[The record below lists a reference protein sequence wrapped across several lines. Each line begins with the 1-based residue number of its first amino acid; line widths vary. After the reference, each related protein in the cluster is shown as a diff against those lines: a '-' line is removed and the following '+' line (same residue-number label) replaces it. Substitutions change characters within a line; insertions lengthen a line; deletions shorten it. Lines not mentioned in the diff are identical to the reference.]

1 MSEQIW
7 ALILA
12 AGASRRMGEPK
23 LLLPAVE
30 GSLLKQAVLRARAA
44 GNCRIAVIAA
54 KHGPVKREHA
64 GDLPVEWLETDRS
77 HLGLGASLAAGLGIL
92 AAKHAPKGLI
102 VLLADQP
109 DMKSDMIRRV
119 GEVYRENGGLIVQA
133 RYVNR
138 PAHPVLFDASL
149 FPELLALNEDIGA
162 KSLLR
167 KYKEQVVY
175 VDTPEDAPRD
185 IDTPEEYRHYLRTA
199 GLQP

>member
-1 MSEQIW
+1 
-7 ALILA
+7 
-12 AGASRRMGEPK
+12 
-23 LLLPAVE
+23 
-30 GSLLKQAVLRARAA
+30 
-44 GNCRIAVIAA
+44 
-54 KHGPVKREHA
+54 
-64 GDLPVEWLETDRS
+64 
-77 HLGLGASLAAGLGIL
+77 GLGIL